1 MSILIKKVFCNGKCV
16 DIAIKGNR
24 IAEIAENIQGDFET
38 VIDGSGKLALTP
50 FYNSH
55 GHAAMTLFRGL
66 ADNLELFDWLFNHIW
81 PAEENLTE
89 ESVYWGSKLAILE
102 MIKTGTVFFNDMY
115 FYPQAT
121 IKAAE
126 EMGVRAMVGMIS
138 ADRVSPEKQKVYHAH
153 NQMVWEMKK
162 NFSDRI
168 QLAFS
173 PHAIYTVREDTLLAQ
188 AERSATERIPIHIH
202 LSETRKEVE
211 DCKAEHGGLSPVQYL
226 DKLGVLTDQTICAHS
241 IHLSDEDIKI
251 LAERKSVLSYMPCS
265 NYKLSSGRF
274 RFRKTMDSGCQVT
287 FGTDGCA
294 SNDTLSM
301 FDEMK
306 FGAFSARN
314 ELSEP
319 QSCSAAEIF
328 ACATKNAA
336 EAFGIDAGV
345 LKKGKLADIMLIDL
359 DNPMMVADH
368 DYISNIVYSADS
380 SCVDTVICDGKILM
394 QNRVVPGEKE
404 IIKRARE
411 EARKLVNR

>member
-1 MSILIKKVFCNGKCV
+1 MSILIKSVQLNNNIV
-16 DIAIKGNR
+16 DIAIDKNR
-24 IAEIAENIQGDFET
+24 ISRIAPSVDGVFDT
-38 VIDGSGKLALTP
+38 VIDGSGKLALPP
-50 FYNSH
+50 FYNTH
-55 GHAAMTLFRGL
+55 GHAAMTLFRGI

-121 IKAAE
+121 IRAAE
-126 EMGVRAMVGMIS
+126 EMGIRAAVGMIS
-138 ADRVSPEKQKVYHAH
+138 ADRVSPEKQKVYHKH
-153 NQMVWEMKK
+153 NQMIWDMKK
-162 NFSDRI
+162 DFSDRI

-188 AERSATERIPIHIH
+188 AERSAAERIPIHIH

-211 DCKAEHGGLSPVQYL
+211 DCKAEHNGLSPVQYL
-226 DKLGVLTDQTICAHS
+226 DKLGVLTDQTLCAHS
-241 IHLSDEDIKI
+241 IHLSDEDIEI
-251 LAERKSVLSYMPCS
+251 LAERKSILSYNPCS

-274 RFRKTMDSGCQVT
+274 RFRKAIDSGCRVT

-314 ELSEP
+314 EQQTPSP
-319 QSCSAAEIF
+319 CSAEEIF
-328 ACATKNAA
+328 TCATKNGAQ
-336 EAFGIDAGV
+336 AFGIDAGV
-345 LKKGKLADIMLIDL
+345 LEEGKLADIMLIDL

-380 SCVDTVICDGKILM
+380 SCVDTVICDGNILM
-394 QNRVVPGEKE
+394 QGRVVSGEKE
-404 IIKRARE
+404 IVRKARE
-411 EARKLVNR
+411 TAKILVKR

>member
-1 MSILIKKVFCNGKCV
+1 MGLLIKNVQLEKKIV
-16 DIAIKGNR
+16 DIAIEQNR
-24 IAEIAENIQGDFET
+24 IREIAPEITGNFED
-38 VIDGSGKLALTP
+38 VIDGTGKLALPP

-55 GHAAMTLFRGL
+55 GHSAMTLFRGL

-121 IKAAE
+121 IRAAE
-126 EMGVRAMVGMIS
+126 EMGIRAMIGMIS
-138 ADRVSPEKQKVYHAH
+138 ADRVSPEKQKIYHAH
-153 NQMVWEMKK
+153 NQMIMEMKK
-162 NFSDRI
+162 EFSDRI

-173 PHAIYTVREDTLLAQ
+173 PHAIYTVREDTLRTQ
-188 AERSATERIPIHIH
+188 AERSSAERIPIHIH
-202 LSETRKEVE
+202 LSETAKEVE

-241 IHLSDEDIKI
+241 IHLSDDDIEI
-251 LAERKSVLSYMPCS
+251 LAKRKSVLSYMPCS

-274 RFRKTMDSGCQVT
+274 RFRKTMDSGCRVT

-314 ELSEP
+314 ELSFP
-319 QSCSAAEIF
+319 QPCSAAEIF
-328 ACATKNAA
+328 RCATKNGA
-336 EAFGIDAGV
+336 EAFGIDAGI
-345 LKKGKLADIMLIDL
+345 LEEGKLADIMLIDL
-359 DNPMMVADH
+359 DHPMMVADH
-368 DYISNIVYSADS
+368 DPISNLVYSADS

-394 QNRVVPGEKE
+394 RHRHIPGEKE
-404 IIKRARE
+404 IICNARE